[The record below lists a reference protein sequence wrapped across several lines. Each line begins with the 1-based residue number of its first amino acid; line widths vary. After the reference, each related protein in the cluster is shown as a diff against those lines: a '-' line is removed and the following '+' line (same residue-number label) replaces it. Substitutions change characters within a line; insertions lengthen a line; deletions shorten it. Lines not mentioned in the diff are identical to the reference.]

1 MPTNGQYAVGELVT
15 ASDANTVF
23 SRGNQ
28 NAIINGDFFV
38 NQRGFANSGSGAL
51 DAFGLD
57 RWKIV
62 STGGATW
69 TPQTFTPG
77 NAISGYEP
85 VTFSRIVTSG
95 QSGSSVYSII
105 TQPVEDVRT
114 FAGQT
119 TTLSFWAKANSGIPK
134 IAVEL
139 AQVFGSGGSPSAS
152 ANYYA
157 GQITLSTSW
166 TRHTLQIAVPSITGK
181 TIGTTANTSY
191 VALQL
196 WVSAGSSFDTRT
208 GSLGIQTNTFDIWGV
223 QWETGQVASP
233 FQIPDRMNELAQ
245 CQRYFVRFP
254 GQSAANYNQ
263 IGSAGIVANTTT
275 VNRLALQLPVAM
287 RRNIAT
293 ADFTYD
299 AGALTLYDGS
309 ALPAV
314 TSHTIYSTSPTT
326 ISMDMGATAG
336 GLSANRPAVLL
347 TTSSVASGLSITA
360 EF

>member
-23 SRGNQ
+23 SRGNR

-38 NQRGFANSGSGAL
+38 NQRGFANSGSGLL
-51 DAFGLD
+51 DAYGLD

-62 STGGATW
+62 SSGGATW

-85 VTFSRIVTSG
+85 ATFSRIVTSG
-95 QSGSSVYSII
+95 QSGSSVYSILA
-105 TQPVEDVRT
+105 QPVEDVRT

-119 TTLSFWAKANSGIPK
+119 TTLSFWAKANSGTPK

-152 ANYYA
+152 SNYYA

-166 TRHTLQIAVPSITGK
+166 ARYTLQIAVPSITGK

-196 WVSAGSSFDTRT
+196 WVSAGSSFNTRT

-223 QWETGQVASP
+223 QWETGQVATP
-233 FQIPDRMNELAQ
+233 FQVPDKADQLDE
-245 CQRYFVRFP
+245 CQRYCQVLSYSN
-254 GQSAANYNQ
+254 G
-263 IGSAGIVANTTT
+263 VAVGVGMNTTSNGSNF
-275 VNRLALQLPVAM
+275 VIELPVTM
-287 RRNIAT
+287 RATPSGSIAGLL
-293 ADFTYD
+293 
-299 AGALTLYDGS
+299 AGLDSGGVGRGFGGS
-309 ALPAV
+309 
-314 TSHTIYSTSPTT
+314 SFNSFSPFNLGIAAT
-326 ISMDMGATAG
+326 GGFNFTAG
-336 GLSANRPAVLL
+336 HACYIYAQAVGYVL
-347 TTSSVASGLSITA
+347 TITA
-360 EF
+360 EL

>member
-23 SRGNQ
+23 SRGNR

-38 NQRGFANSGSGAL
+38 NQRAFTNSGSGAL
-51 DAFGLD
+51 DAYGLD

-62 STGGATW
+62 SSGGGTW

-85 VTFSRIVTSG
+85 ATFSRIVTSG
-95 QSGSSVYSII
+95 QSGSSVYSILA
-105 TQPVEDVRT
+105 QPVEDVRT

-119 TTLSFWAKANSGIPK
+119 TTLSFWAKANSGTPK

-139 AQVFGSGGSPSAS
+139 AQVFGSGGSPSAA

-166 TRHTLQIAVPSITGK
+166 ARYTLQIAVPSITGK

-196 WVSAGSSFDTRT
+196 WVSAGSSFNTRT

-223 QWETGQVASP
+223 QWETGQVATP
-233 FQIPDRMNELAQ
+233 FQIPDRADQLAE
-245 CQRYFVRFP
+245 CMRYFEKSTGYYIISGAYGTGGYVNVFMKVRKRVTP
-254 GQSAANYNQ
+254 T
-263 IGSAGIVANTTT
+263 IG
-275 VNRLALQLPVAM
+275 AL
-287 RRNIAT
+287 
-293 ADFTYD
+293 D
-299 AGALTLYDGS
+299 AGTTLDG
-309 ALPAV
+309 
-314 TSHTIYSTSPTT
+314 TSQDYFGVGKS
-326 ISMDMGATAG
+326 G
-336 GLSANRPAVLL
+336 
-347 TTSSVASGLSITA
+347 VASWVLVSWEASA
-360 EF
+360 EL

>member
-23 SRGNQ
+23 SRGNR

-38 NQRGFANSGSGAL
+38 NQRGFANSGSGLL
-51 DAFGLD
+51 DAYGLD

-62 STGGATW
+62 SSGGATW

-85 VTFSRIVTSG
+85 ATFSRIVTSG
-95 QSGSSVYSII
+95 QSGSSVYSILA
-105 TQPVEDVRT
+105 QPVEDVRT

-119 TTLSFWAKANSGIPK
+119 TTLSFWAKAASGTPK

-152 ANYYA
+152 SNYYA

-166 TRHTLQIAVPSITGK
+166 ARYTLQIAVPSITGK

-196 WVSAGSSFDTRT
+196 WVSAGSSFATRT

-223 QWETGQVASP
+223 QWETGQVATP
-233 FQIPDRMNELAQ
+233 FQIPDRMDQLAQ
-245 CQRYFVRFP
+245 CQRYFRVIPSDGISPYNPYWNVALAGGDQRAHYPFGIAMRTTP
-254 GQSAANYNQ
+254 TVQTTAGGVIHVFQYRSYNTGAANYNLECPV
-263 IGSAGIVANTTT
+263 GGVGPSGLFAFGYYAANNGG
-275 VNRLALQLPVAM
+275 VNLPVS
-287 RRNIAT
+287 NTVAT
-293 ADFTYD
+293 NVNAIWI
-299 AGALTLYDGS
+299 GAEL
-309 ALPAV
+309 
-314 TSHTIYSTSPTT
+314 
-326 ISMDMGATAG
+326 
-336 GLSANRPAVLL
+336 
-347 TTSSVASGLSITA
+347 
-360 EF
+360 

>member
-23 SRGNQ
+23 SRGNR

-38 NQRGFANSGSGAL
+38 NQRAFTNSGSGAL
-51 DAFGLD
+51 DAYGLD

-62 STGGATW
+62 SSGGGTW

-95 QSGSSVYSII
+95 QTGSSVYSILA
-105 TQPVEDVRT
+105 QPVEDVRT

-119 TTLSFWAKANSGIPK
+119 TTLSFWAKANSGTPK

-166 TRHTLQIAVPSITGK
+166 ARYTLQIAVPSITGK

-196 WVSAGSSFDTRT
+196 WVSAGSSFNTRT

-223 QWETGQVASP
+223 QWETGQVATP
-233 FQIPDRMNELAQ
+233 FQVPDRADQLVQ
-245 CQRYFVRFP
+245 CQRYYQRL
-254 GQSAANYNQ
+254 GDANLGIWGAGYASAASQYITVHLPFSVPMRTSSPTVTKVGAWGGSTTNF
-263 IGSAGIVANTTT
+263 IGI
-275 VNRLALQLPVAM
+275 
-287 RRNIAT
+287 
-293 ADFTYD
+293 
-299 AGALTLYDGS
+299 
-309 ALPAV
+309 
-314 TSHTIYSTSPTT
+314 TSRSCTIYHGGTSGAGYFEFYTLGSSTYVEVSNE
-326 ISMDMGATAG
+326 
-336 GLSANRPAVLL
+336 L
-347 TTSSVASGLSITA
+347 
-360 EF
+360 